1 MSANGRL
8 KSSELSSISGGELS
22 KSAARS
28 WNAFS
33 RYCKTRHGV
42 VLSVND
48 SYRPLGSRGDLA
60 RGKWSQHAA
69 WERYQQ
75 GGNLAASPG
84 TSNHGL
90 GLALDVPPDTQ
101 SAIHKW
107 GAQFG
112 WAKQWSD
119 GASEAWHF
127 KFASEHCNKNIVT
140 RWTEVQAN
148 DTIKYGDKGPG
159 VRTLKILM
167 RRNKYFP
174 HPVND
179 KFGKITK
186 WWLQKFQ
193 KANHLPADGVAGAKT
208 WAALRKKK

>member
-8 KSSELSSISGGELS
+8 KSSELSSISGGKLS

-42 VLSVND
+42 VLSIND

-60 RGKWSQHAA
+60 RGKWSQYAA

-75 GGNLAASPG
+75 GGNLAATPG

-101 SAIHKW
+101 TAIRKW

-119 GASEAWHF
+119 APSENWHF
-127 KFASEHCNKNIVT
+127 RFAPEHCNKKIVA
-140 RWTEVQAN
+140 RWTQVQVN
-148 DTIKYGDKGPG
+148 DTIGYGDKGPG
-159 VRTLKILM
+159 VRTLKVLM

-174 HPVND
+174 YPVSTT
-179 KFGKITK
+179 FGRTTQ
-186 WWLQKFQ
+186 WWLKRFQ
-193 KANHLPADGVAGAKT
+193 KAHKLPADGVAGAKT